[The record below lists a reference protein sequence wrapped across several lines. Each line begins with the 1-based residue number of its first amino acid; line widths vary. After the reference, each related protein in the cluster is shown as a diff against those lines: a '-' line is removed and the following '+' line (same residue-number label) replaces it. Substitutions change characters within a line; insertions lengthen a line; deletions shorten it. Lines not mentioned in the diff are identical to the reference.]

1 MVDTITRSAIERP
14 APQFVL
20 PATDGRL
27 QGIPRDAPTL
37 LVFFRGHWCPYC
49 VRYLRKLQ
57 LRLDDFRSRGVELM
71 GISPEPLDT
80 SNAMALELGITFP
93 IASDADGTVIHA
105 YGIRNRFMGFGT
117 LLPHPSVFLID
128 REGLIR
134 FRAVDRNYKKRTTIR
149 TILGE
154 IDAILTR

>member
-1 MVDTITRSAIERP
+1 MPATLARSSTDRP
-14 APQFVL
+14 APPFVL
-20 PATDGRL
+20 SATDGRL
-27 QGIPRDAPTL
+27 LGVPQPSPLL

-57 LRLDDFRSRGVELM
+57 SRLDEIRARGVEVLAV
-71 GISPEPLDT
+71 SPEPIET
-80 SNAMALELGITFP
+80 SSAMAADLGLSFP

-128 REGLIR
+128 RDGFIC
-134 FRAVDRNYKKRTTIR
+134 FRAVDRNYKKRTTLR

-154 IDAILTR
+154 IDEHV

>member
-1 MVDTITRSAIERP
+1 MVDTIPRSSIERP

-20 PATDGRL
+20 AATDGRL
-27 QGIPRDAPTL
+27 EGIPRSALTL

-57 LRLDDFRSRGVELM
+57 SRLDDLRSRGVELLA
-71 GISPEPLDT
+71 ISPEPLET
-80 SNAMALELGITFP
+80 SSAMAAELGLTFP
-93 IASDADGTVIHA
+93 VASDADGTVIHA

-128 REGLIR
+128 RQGVIR

-149 TILGE
+149 TILSE
-154 IDAILTR
+154 VDAILER